1 MDHKKIQDNVH
12 LYVEETKKFKDLTI
26 EIRFLSQINEKN
38 ATTRSILALMMQ
50 DRSVKYDTKIKMN
63 SALDN
68 LYGASLIIRTLGYGS
83 GAVVRFAIRTIDQKY
98 VNEDILNAQFA
109 FLSEI
114 IFKPLFIEATFDEAK
129 LTLYNELL
137 RTQDEPRDHAVKLAQ
152 QYAGHDYP
160 LAINIDGELSVLEKI
175 TLNDVIAEYHKMLI
189 EDEITITIVGDI
201 KLVDVLNHINTYL
214 PFTKRETKQDTY
226 YLVKSK
232 KEQLIEVNKDLEQ
245 TNLVMVYNTNIAING
260 PLYYSLRIATIA
272 LGQLPISLLFTEIR
286 EKRSLCYNISSSLIS
301 FDGVMM
307 IYTGIDDKNLDQ
319 SKSLIIEQVAS
330 IINSPLTDKLMN
342 ASKEMLI
349 NSIKSITDNP
359 NAILNFV
366 YQNHLLKQNYSYDDM
381 IELIKQV
388 DNESVMRAF
397 KQLKLNTIL
406 TLRKKDVFDEKN
418 R

>member
-245 TNLVMVYNTNIAING
+245 TNLVMVYNTNIAIND

>member
-26 EIRFLSQINEKN
+26 EVRFLSQINDKN

-68 LYGASLIIRTLGYGS
+68 LFGASLLIRTLGYGS
-83 GAVVRFAIRTIDQKY
+83 CAVVRCAIRAIDKKY
-98 VNEDILNAQFA
+98 VNEDILNAQFN

-114 IFKPLFIEATFDEAK
+114 IFKPLFVASTFDEAK

-137 RTQDEPRDHAVKLAQ
+137 RTQDEPRDYAIKLAQ

-160 LAINIDGELSVLEKI
+160 LAINIDGELNVLEKI

-201 KLVDVLNHINTYL
+201 KLVDVLNHVDTYL

-226 YLVKSK
+226 YLVKSE
-232 KEQLIEVNKDLEQ
+232 KEQIIEVNKDLEQ
-245 TNLVMVYNTNIAING
+245 TNLVMVYNTNIAIND

-307 IYTGIDDKNLDQ
+307 IYTGIDDKNLEQ

-330 IINSPLTDKLMN
+330 IINNPLADKLMK

-349 NSIKSITDNP
+349 NSINSITDNP

-366 YQNHLLKQNYSYDDM
+366 YQNHLLKQNCSYDDM

-388 DNESVMRAF
+388 DNESVMKAF

-406 TLRKKDVFDEKN
+406 TLRKKDVSDEKN